1 LQDAAVEKRTP
12 SINMPVIRAILFDLD
27 DTLWPIVP
35 VIRRAE
41 TVLHGWL
48 MQHAPAVARQFSID
62 ALRERRKALMASDPV
77 YQLDLRAL
85 RHAGLVEAFVA
96 VGEDIAMVDQAMA
109 VFSSARNEVTP
120 YPDVLPSLTRL
131 HRRIALGTVSNGVAD
146 LKQIGIAHYFQASVA
161 AHHFGSAKPDP
172 AIFLAA
178 CDALQVAP
186 HEAAYVGDDPLLDVE
201 GAQKAGLHGIWI
213 NRMEPEAARTLPGH
227 VRPDAICT
235 SFDELERWL
244 ASTQT
249 I

>member
-1 LQDAAVEKRTP
+1 
-12 SINMPVIRAILFDLD
+12 MPVVRAILFDLD

-35 VIRRAE
+35 VIQRAE
-41 TVLHGWL
+41 TVLHDWL
-48 MQHAPAVARQFSID
+48 MQHAPTVARQFSID
-62 ALRERRKALMASDPV
+62 ALRERRKALMASDPL

-85 RHAGLVEAFVA
+85 RHAGLVEAFLA
-96 VGEDIAMVDQAMA
+96 AGADIAMVEQAMA
-109 VFSSARNEVTP
+109 VFSRARNEVTP
-120 YPDVLPSLTRL
+120 FPDVLPSLARL
-131 HRRIALGTVSNGVAD
+131 RGRVVLGTVSNGVAD
-146 LKQIGIAHYFQASVA
+146 LEEIGIAHYFQASVA

-213 NRMEPEAARTLPGH
+213 NRTEAKATRTLPDH
-227 VRPDAICT
+227 VRPDAICA
-235 SFDELERWL
+235 SLDDLERWL
-244 ASTQT
+244 AGART